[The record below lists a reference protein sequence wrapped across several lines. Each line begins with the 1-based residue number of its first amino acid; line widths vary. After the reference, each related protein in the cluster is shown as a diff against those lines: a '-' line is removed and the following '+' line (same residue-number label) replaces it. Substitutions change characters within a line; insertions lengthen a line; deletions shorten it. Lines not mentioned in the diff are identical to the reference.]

1 MQLIRLV
8 YRRSEMEFITPE
20 DSKKIIEASIKK
32 DNLLYHFKIENQ
44 QRIFLKDLDE
54 MIWKFNSLVNNINCI
69 DFKSYYLDKD
79 YKSKDIIKE
88 LFKINNLVKQYTEMV
103 IDRHGIDKKEFINTV
118 LNLSG
123 GITWDE
129 DGGRNIGLQNMWKT
143 DGIKRFQL

>member
-1 MQLIRLV
+1 MRAIQLSRPHMQLIRLV

-20 DSKKIIEASIKK
+20 DSKK
-32 DNLLYHFKIENQ
+32 
-44 QRIFLKDLDE
+44 
-54 MIWKFNSLVNNINCI
+54 
-69 DFKSYYLDKD
+69 
-79 YKSKDIIKE
+79 IIKE

>member
-1 MQLIRLV
+1 MRAIQLSRPHMQLIRLV

-20 DSKKIIEASIKK
+20 DSKKIIEASI
-32 DNLLYHFKIENQ
+32 
-44 QRIFLKDLDE
+44 
-54 MIWKFNSLVNNINCI
+54 
-69 DFKSYYLDKD
+69 
-79 YKSKDIIKE
+79 
-88 LFKINNLVKQYTEMV
+88 KINNLVKQYTEMV

>member
-1 MQLIRLV
+1 MRAIQLSRPHMQLIRLV

-20 DSKKIIEASIKK
+20 D
-32 DNLLYHFKIENQ
+32 
-44 QRIFLKDLDE
+44 
-54 MIWKFNSLVNNINCI
+54 
-69 DFKSYYLDKD
+69 
-79 YKSKDIIKE
+79 SKDIIKE

>member
-1 MQLIRLV
+1 MRAIQLSRPHMQLIRLV

-20 DSKKIIEASIKK
+20 DSKKIIEASIK
-32 DNLLYHFKIENQ
+32 
-44 QRIFLKDLDE
+44 
-54 MIWKFNSLVNNINCI
+54 
-69 DFKSYYLDKD
+69 
-79 YKSKDIIKE
+79 KE

>member
-1 MQLIRLV
+1 MRAIQLSRPHMQLIRLV

-20 DSKKIIEASIKK
+20 DSKKIIE
-32 DNLLYHFKIENQ
+32 
-44 QRIFLKDLDE
+44 
-54 MIWKFNSLVNNINCI
+54 
-69 DFKSYYLDKD
+69 
-79 YKSKDIIKE
+79 E